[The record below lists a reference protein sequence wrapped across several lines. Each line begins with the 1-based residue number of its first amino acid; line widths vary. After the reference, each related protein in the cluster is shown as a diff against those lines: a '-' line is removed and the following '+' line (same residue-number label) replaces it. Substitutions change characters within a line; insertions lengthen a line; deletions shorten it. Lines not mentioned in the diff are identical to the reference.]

1 VPARQPAHKVAEATR
16 LRDAR
21 AVELYSTGM
30 SWQMVADTIGLKTA
44 SAARRAALRSLDR
57 VENESA
63 EQMRRFEAAHLD
75 RLQRVLLG
83 KLNTASTRDTVAIA
97 NSLINLSARRS
108 RMLGLDRPF
117 ELEVSKG
124 ASEAEFA
131 VVAEALLQRAGREV
145 PRQIAASAADARRQG
160 FLPPAT
166 LAEAT
171 AETPVVVDAE
181 IIDEPEPMPDAT
193 AAPVADPVVS
203 EAVESLDTAALVGIP
218 AWTDDGEIIAPFAV
232 DDSDDA
238 GEPEPDEVPEIAD
251 AEPSARPVAV
261 VRPQPEPEP
270 RVRIDGWELR
280 PEHPLVARPTFQS
293 GIDSRRLA

>member
-1 VPARQPAHKVAEATR
+1 VPARQPANKVAEATR

-30 SWQMVADTIGLKTA
+30 SWQMVADAIGLKTA

-131 VVAEALLQRAGREV
+131 VVAEALLRRANREV

-160 FLPPAT
+160 ILPPAA

-171 AETPVVVDAE
+171 ADTPVVVDAE
-181 IIDEPEPMPDAT
+181 IVDEPEPLPEVT
-193 AAPVADPVVS
+193 PAPAADPATH
-203 EAVESLDTAALVGIP
+203 EAVESLDTALVGVP

-232 DDSDDA
+232 DDTDD
-238 GEPEPDEVPEIAD
+238 EPEPSDVPEIVD
-251 AEPSARPVAV
+251 TEPSTRPVAA
-261 VRPQPEPEP
+261 VRPLPEPEP
-270 RVRIDGWELR
+270 RVTFEGWKLR
-280 PEHPLVARPTFQS
+280 PDHPLVARPTFQS